1 MLWRKGCFRGERM
14 TCQDSS
20 WHWNA
25 LPSPSANTRMLI
37 TPLFLAAATNHPL
50 WPPQLP
56 QCCSAAWDPK
66 CMCGIHTVCPTLHL
80 MSPQDTSLYTHTNST
95 SSQTSSRPDILQKP
109 GTPFRHPAQSSMWWN
124 SWDPYRAMPHPGS
137 PCSDLLQSYTAR
149 AINWSPDTTT
159 TTSFSAELN
168 DA

>member
-80 MSPQDTSLYTHTNST
+80 MSPQDTSLYTHTIPPPPSPLHGQT
-95 SSQTSSRPDILQKP
+95 SYKNLGLPLDIPPSPLCGETAGTRIGLCLIQVVPVQTSSSHTLQGP
-109 GTPFRHPAQSSMWWN
+109 LTGPQTPPPPPLF
-124 SWDPYRAMPHPGS
+124 
-137 PCSDLLQSYTAR
+137 LQ
-149 AINWSPDTTT
+149 N
-159 TTSFSAELN
+159 
-168 DA
+168 